1 MNKIKYFLPL
11 FLIILIGCSAE
22 VTEEDL
28 IGGYWIGTAGYTE
41 GEPKGDPY
49 CTPFDEGLEFKDND
63 TVHVEVNEENMD
75 YWLDE
80 RENRD
85 VIYFSG
91 ELDYRSYYIEK
102 LNENEIGLKGTGSR
116 EKESCYLERQ

>member
-1 MNKIKYFLPL
+1 LNKIKYFLLL
-11 FLIILIGCSAE
+11 FLIILIGCSSK

-41 GEPKGDPY
+41 GEPKGDSC

-63 TVHVEVNEENMD
+63 TVYVEVNEENIE

-80 RENRD
+80 RENKD

-91 ELDYRSYYIEK
+91 EMD
-102 LNENEIGLKGTGSR
+102 
-116 EKESCYLERQ
+116 